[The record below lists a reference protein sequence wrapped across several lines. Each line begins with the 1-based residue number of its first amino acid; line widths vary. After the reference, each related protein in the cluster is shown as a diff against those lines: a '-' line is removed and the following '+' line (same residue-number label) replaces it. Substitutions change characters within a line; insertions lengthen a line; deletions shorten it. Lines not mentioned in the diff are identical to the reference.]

1 MIFGRRCSSAEAVLC
16 DGECGEQAARL
27 LRGLGGR
34 GWAPRC
40 TCTCFL
46 FFFFPLSVG
55 QLPLVVKQGQRR
67 SMLLLAVPIDFISK
81 PSPWLTYLSFLGS
94 AGCKKQPRFYFFLAL

>member
-1 MIFGRRCSSAEAVLC
+1 MWGAGCPAAERSGRK
-16 DGECGEQAARL
+16 
-27 LRGLGGR
+27 GLGS
-34 GWAPRC
+34 
-40 TCTCFL
+40 TLYLYVFFV
-46 FFFFPLSVG
+46 FFFSLSVG